1 MAKGGFLLEYLAMKK
16 SQNGWDF
23 LKHAAYLFFA
33 FVLLSV
39 YWSIV
44 WGLIS
49 FLVSSSG
56 YVFEKIGVPHE
67 YIVLMTTALVL
78 MVAFMYGFKI
88 EKLLLAPVFY
98 VLDY

>member
-1 MAKGGFLLEYLAMKK
+1 MSKGGFLIEYFAMKK

-33 FVLLSV
+33 FALLSI
-39 YWSIV
+39 YWSIA
-44 WGLIS
+44 WALIS
-49 FLVSSSG
+49 WIVSSSE
-56 YVFEKIGVPHE
+56 YLFERIGIPQQYAVILS
-67 YIVLMTTALVL
+67 IVLVL
-78 MVAFMYGFKI
+78 YIAFMYGFKI